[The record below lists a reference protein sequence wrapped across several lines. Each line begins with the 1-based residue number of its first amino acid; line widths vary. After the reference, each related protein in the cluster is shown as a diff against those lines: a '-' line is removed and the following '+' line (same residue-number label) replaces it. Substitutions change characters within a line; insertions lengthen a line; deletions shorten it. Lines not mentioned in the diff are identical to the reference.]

1 MLTKNFLIVAICISD
16 HLQLHQATM
25 PVDEERGKG
34 SCMQRVSG
42 CVCIYMDS
50 HKLMKF
56 FKVFNEVI
64 SEVAA
69 ELLTSVD
76 NLL

>member
-1 MLTKNFLIVAICISD
+1 
-16 HLQLHQATM
+16 
-25 PVDEERGKG
+25 
-34 SCMQRVSG
+34 MQRVSD

-50 HKLMKF
+50 HKLMKL

-69 ELLTSVD
+69 ELLNSVD